1 MNREQWL
8 RTKDLVLAGAAAAGS
23 AAVNALGGWDRALQ
37 TLLFCMALDY
47 LTGLVVAGVFRRSD
61 KSGDGALDSRA
72 GFRGLCKKGAEL
84 ALVLVAVRLDLLVEE
99 TYARTA
105 VLLFKPPMLPTVPT
119 RWTTRTGP
127 PTGPSTK
134 TTGPW
139 AWWSCAGASWACWAM
154 ATWNPSW
161 CWWPPTTRGT
171 TPWGIMTLP
180 TSRR

>member
-1 MNREQWL
+1 MNREQWM

-105 VLLFKPPMLPTVPT
+105 VLLFLIGNEGLSVLENLGLM
-119 RWTTRTGP
+119 
-127 PTGPSTK
+127 
-134 TTGPW
+134 
-139 AWWSCAGASWACWAM
+139 GAPYPAFLKNALSVLREQGD
-154 ATWNPSW
+154 
-161 CWWPPTTRGT
+161 RGKA
-171 TPWGIMTLP
+171 
-180 TSRR
+180 

>member
-84 ALVLVAVRLDLLVEE
+84 ELLVEE

-105 VLLFKPPMLPTVPT
+105 VLLFLIGNEGLSVLENLGLM
-119 RWTTRTGP
+119 
-127 PTGPSTK
+127 
-134 TTGPW
+134 
-139 AWWSCAGASWACWAM
+139 GAPYPAFLKNALSVLREQGD
-154 ATWNPSW
+154 
-161 CWWPPTTRGT
+161 RGKA
-171 TPWGIMTLP
+171 
-180 TSRR
+180 